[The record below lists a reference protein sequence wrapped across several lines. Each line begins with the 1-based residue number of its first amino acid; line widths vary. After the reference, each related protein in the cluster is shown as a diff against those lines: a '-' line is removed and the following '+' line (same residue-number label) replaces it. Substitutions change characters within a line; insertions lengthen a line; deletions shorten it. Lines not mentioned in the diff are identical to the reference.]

1 MVLFFLGGGD
11 ATQHEWNQHC
21 WTSSIYYFRGCLSVP
36 VRPSNF
42 KYCFPFFFLKLYKV
56 NPPNISILYTT
67 THLYK
72 VFKFIYKLCIY
83 FFVSFS

>member
-1 MVLFFLGGGD
+1 MNGINTVGPVVFITLEV
-11 ATQHEWNQHC
+11 AC
-21 WTSSIYYFRGCLSVP
+21 PYLSV
-36 VRPSNF
+36 RPILNIVSL
-42 KYCFPFFFLKLYKV
+42 FFLKLYKV

-83 FFVSFS
+83 FFVSFSGLFVCLFVSV